1 MSFAPVHAQGGE
13 FEEARALVV
22 AQKWNE
28 ALPILKKLHEEEPDS
43 ATIGQELAQVLL
55 RLNRREEALE
65 LLRQH
70 RLTKAAE
77 IAAKT
82 FLSKESF
89 RFYQQ
94 GLDWLTKRAY
104 AQACDRFERA
114 LEKDQGHFEILLRLA
129 QCEALD
135 GNADLALKLFDQIER
150 VHGKT
155 PETQLWR
162 ARMLAQR
169 NRAEEAL
176 PLFATLAAAARPPE
190 PNAEWIVLWWS
201 EALLGLGKKSDAA
214 AILEE
219 DVRKY
224 PAHLQTGL
232 AWLRLR
238 FSQAESPN
246 QFLALEK
253 ELREWSARL
262 TERSATK
269 KKREPEFVLDPFD
282 GESLQRSATELRVQI
297 LAQIPSPTPAPS
309 SDPSAKPSSSH

>member
-1 MSFAPVHAQGGE
+1 MSFAPVVARGGE
-13 FEEARALVV
+13 YEEARALVA

-28 ALPILKKLHEEEPDS
+28 ALPILKSLHEEEPES
-43 ATIGQELAQVLL
+43 ATLGQELAQVLL

-65 LLRQH
+65 ILRQH
-70 RLTKAAE
+70 RLGKASE

-114 LEKDQGHFEILLRLA
+114 LEKDQGHIEILLRLA

-176 PLFATLAAAARPPE
+176 PLFAGLATGSRLPE
-190 PNAEWIVLWWS
+190 PNAEWVSLWWS
-201 EALLGLGKKSDAA
+201 EALLGLGKKSEALA
-214 AILEE
+214 VLEE
-219 DVRKY
+219 DARKS
-224 PAHLQTGL
+224 PHHLQTVL

-238 FSQAESPN
+238 FTQAESPN

-253 ELREWSARL
+253 ELKQWEGRL
-262 TERSATK
+262 SERTSQK
-269 KKREPEFVLDPFD
+269 KKREPKFVLDTFD
-282 GESLQRSATELRVQI
+282 AEALQRSAAELRLQI
-297 LAQIPSPTPAPS
+297 LARIPSPTITPASEPS
-309 SDPSAKPSSSH
+309 GKPSSRH